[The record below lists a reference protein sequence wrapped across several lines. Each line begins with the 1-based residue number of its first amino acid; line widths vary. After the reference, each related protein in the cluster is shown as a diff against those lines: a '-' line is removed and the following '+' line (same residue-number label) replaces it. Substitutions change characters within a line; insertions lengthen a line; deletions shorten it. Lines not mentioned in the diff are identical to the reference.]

1 LQQEAFMKKIIIT
14 LDGYSS
20 CGKSTLAKQM
30 AKALNYVFID
40 SGAMYRAIT
49 LYFIEHAIDY
59 TNDTAVQEALKHIN
73 LSFDYNE
80 LTGSSDIL
88 LNEKNVE
95 NEIREMRVSN
105 LVSDVAA
112 NQFVREFGVA
122 QQQKMG
128 LQKGIVMDG
137 RDIGTTVFPNAEL
150 KIFVTADPAIR
161 VARRYLE
168 LSAKNHGIT
177 KEEVQANL
185 AMRDEIDSTREFSP
199 LRKADDAVVLDNS
212 HLTREEQ
219 LKTALQWVNEK
230 INSIAVL

>member
-1 LQQEAFMKKIIIT
+1 MKKIIIT

-30 AKALNYVFID
+30 ARALNYVFID

-59 TNDTAVQEALKHIN
+59 TNDSAVQEALKQIN
-73 LSFDYNE
+73 LAFDYNISS
-80 LTGSSDIL
+80 GSSDIL
-88 LNEKNVE
+88 LNGRNVE

-112 NQFVREFGVA
+112 NQYVREFGVA
-122 QQQKMG
+122 QQQMG

-168 LSAKNHGIT
+168 LSAKNPGIS

-219 LKTALQWVNEK
+219 LKTALQWVNDK
-230 INSIAVL
+230 INSLAVL

>member
-1 LQQEAFMKKIIIT
+1 MKKIIIT

-30 AKALNYVFID
+30 ARALNYVFID

-73 LSFDYNE
+73 LEFDYNE
-80 LTGSSDIL
+80 STGTSDIL
-88 LNEKNVE
+88 LNGRNVE

-112 NQFVREFGVA
+112 NQYVREFGVA
-122 QQQKMG
+122 QQQQMG

-161 VARRYLE
+161 VARR
-168 LSAKNHGIT
+168 
-177 KEEVQANL
+177 
-185 AMRDEIDSTREFSP
+185 
-199 LRKADDAVVLDNS
+199 
-212 HLTREEQ
+212 
-219 LKTALQWVNEK
+219 
-230 INSIAVL
+230 